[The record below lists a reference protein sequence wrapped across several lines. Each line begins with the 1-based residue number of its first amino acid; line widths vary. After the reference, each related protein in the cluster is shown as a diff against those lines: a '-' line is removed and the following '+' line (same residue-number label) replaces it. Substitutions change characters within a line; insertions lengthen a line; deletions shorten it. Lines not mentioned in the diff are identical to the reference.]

1 LLKINLKDIKQ
12 LMIEFVAKLK
22 KEVDAKIEQ
31 IESSEDNILK
41 RSLTGSQILAESFN
55 RLKMFILT
63 YTFKNDEEEIL
74 FFKDIKPKF
83 CYRLIYYR
91 KIYNIEMNRPLAGVD
106 AQKEYLNKELNS
118 INQYTTK
125 RLDFIRY
132 YRSGSTH
139 LDSLYFLRGK
149 MYTEQYLE
157 TFYYELD
164 PFFCTNCDFKV
175 AKILANDM
183 LLSYLMLELELLDNS
198 TSKLFPSSFPTTTL
212 TWKGTKTE
220 LMEQLYSWDSAN
232 TFGNVPL
239 TQLSDYV
246 QNVFNIRLDKNLSRA
261 FSDMKIRTIP
271 SPFLD
276 KLKNAL
282 LRRMGRNQ

>member
-1 LLKINLKDIKQ
+1 MLKYIAN
-12 LMIEFVAKLK
+12 LK
-22 KEVDAKIEQ
+22 KEVDVRIEQ
-31 IESSEDNILK
+31 IETSEDNILK
-41 RSLTGSQILAESFN
+41 KSLAGSQILGEAFN
-55 RLKMFILT
+55 QLKMFIST
-63 YTFKNDEEEIL
+63 YIFKNEEEEII

-91 KIYNIEMNRPLAGVD
+91 KIYNIEMNRPLAGID

-164 PFFCTNCDFKV
+164 PIFSTNCDFKV
-175 AKILANDM
+175 AKILSNDM
-183 LLSYLMLELELLDNS
+183 LSVYLMQELELLDNN
-198 TSKLFPSSFPTTTL
+198 TSKLGPYSFPLTKL

-220 LMEQLYSWDSAN
+220 LMEQLYAWDSM
-232 TFGNVPL
+232 GSLGDVPL
-239 TQLSDYV
+239 TQLSDYI
-246 QNVFNIRLDKNLSRA
+246 QNVFNIQLDNNLSRA

-271 SPFLD
+271 TPFLD

>member
-1 LLKINLKDIKQ
+1 ML
-12 LMIEFVAKLK
+12 EYVANLK

-31 IESSEDNILK
+31 IEASDDNILK
-41 RSLTGSQILAESFN
+41 KSLAGSQILAEAFS
-55 RLKMFILT
+55 RLKIFIFT
-63 YTFKNDEEEIL
+63 YTFKDEVEEIT

-91 KIYNIEMNRPLAGVD
+91 KIFNIEMNKPLAGVD
-106 AQKEYLNKELNS
+106 AQKEYLNKELNA
-118 INQYTTK
+118 INEYTTK

-149 MYTEQYLE
+149 MHTEQYLE

-164 PFFCTNCDFKV
+164 PIFCTNCDFKV

-183 LLSYLMLELELLDNS
+183 LSAYLMQEVELLDNN
-198 TSKLFPSSFPTTTL
+198 TSKLSPSSFPPIKL

-220 LMEQLYSWDSAN
+220 LMEQLYAWDSMGS
-232 TFGNVPL
+232 FGDVPL
-239 TQLSDYV
+239 TQLSDYI
-246 QNVFNIRLDKNLSRA
+246 QNVFNIQLDNNLSRA
-261 FSDMKIRTIP
+261 FSDMKIRTVP
-271 SPFLD
+271 TPFID
-276 KLKNAL
+276 KLKKAL
-282 LRRMGRNQ
+282 LRRMSRNQ